1 MIALFQCVRPFLV
14 VVAYGCL
21 TLFLAGADA
30 GAQPYPHKIIRVISP
45 AAPGGNSDIIFRL
58 LAGKMGEIL
67 GQPLVAD
74 YRPGAGGRIGSEL
87 TVRSAPDGYTVA
99 LPGAYFV
106 INPALVKN
114 LPFDTFKDFTP
125 LGLIV
130 EIPASV
136 VLHPSL
142 PVKNVAE
149 FLRLAKSRPQQIFFS
164 SSGAGAVG
172 HLAGEL
178 LNVRAGLQLV
188 HVPYKGV
195 APAVIDLMA
204 GHVGVSF
211 PSIPVVINHVRGGK
225 LRMIAVCSS
234 ERVPTLPQVAT
245 MHESGVKD
253 FFVSSG
259 FMFVGPA
266 GMPPPVVEKFNGAL
280 VAALQDPVIRRELLD
295 SGAVPV
301 GNTPQQHAAYIRAEI
316 EKWIKVVDYAGIPR
330 E

>member
-1 MIALFQCVRPFLV
+1 MTSRNLLSRFALVFFCMTAVLIAGP
-14 VVAYGCL
+14 
-21 TLFLAGADA
+21 A
-30 GAQPYPHKIIRVISP
+30 GAQVYPNKVIRVINP

-67 GQPLVAD
+67 GQQLVAD
-74 YRPGAGGRIGSEL
+74 YRPGAGGRIGSEMAAK
-87 TVRSAPDGYTVA
+87 SAPDGYTVA
-99 LPGAYFV
+99 LPGAFFV
-106 INPALVKN
+106 INPSLIKN
-114 LPFDTFKDFTP
+114 LPFDTVKDFTP

-142 PVKNVAE
+142 PVRNGRE
-149 FLRLAKSRPQQIFFS
+149 FIALAKSRPGQIFFS
-164 SSGAGAVG
+164 SSGSGAVG

-178 LNVRAGLQLV
+178 LNVNAGIKLV

-195 APAVIDLMA
+195 APAIIDLLA
-204 GHVGVSF
+204 GHVSLSF
-211 PSIPVVINHVRGGK
+211 PSIPVVIHHVRGGK
-225 LRMIAVCSS
+225 LRMISVCAA
-234 ERVPTLPQVAT
+234 ERVPTLPEVPT

-266 GMPPPVVEKFNGAL
+266 GMPQPVVEKFNAAL
-280 VAALQDPVIRRELLD
+280 VGALQDPNIRKELLD

-301 GNTPQQHAAYIRAEI
+301 GNTPQQHGAYIKSEI
-316 EKWIKVVDYAGIPR
+316 EKWIKVVNQAGIPR

>member
-1 MIALFQCVRPFLV
+1 MLTDAPVLRIAALSLCM
-14 VVAYGCL
+14 
-21 TLFLAGADA
+21 LAGLAA
-30 GAQPYPHKIIRVISP
+30 HPAVAQGYPVKPIRVINP

-58 LAGKMGEIL
+58 LAGRMGEIL
-67 GQPLVAD
+67 GQSLVAD

-87 TVRSAPDGYTVA
+87 AARSAPDGYTVA
-99 LPGAYFV
+99 LPGAFFV
-106 INPALVKN
+106 INPSLIRN
-114 LPFDTFKDFTP
+114 LPFDTLKDFTP

-136 VLHPSL
+136 TLHPSL
-142 PVKNVAE
+142 PARNVRELIA
-149 FLRLAKSRPQQIFFS
+149 LSKARPGQIFFS

-178 LNVRAGLQLV
+178 LNVQAGIKLV

-195 APAVIDLMA
+195 APAVVDLLA
-204 GHVGVSF
+204 GHVSLSF
-211 PSIPVVINHVRGGK
+211 PSIPVVIHHVRGGR
-225 LRMIAVCSS
+225 LRMIAVCAT
-234 ERVPTLPQVAT
+234 ERVPTLPDVPT

-266 GMPPPVVEKFNGAL
+266 GMPGPVVEKFNAAM
-280 VAALQDPVIRRELLD
+280 VSALQDPVIRRELLD
-295 SGAVPV
+295 GGAVPV
-301 GNTPQQHAAYIRAEI
+301 GNTPQQHGAYIKAEI
-316 EKWIKVVDYAGIPR
+316 EKWIKVVRQAGIPQ

>member
-1 MIALFQCVRPFLV
+1 MLTAATEFRMTAALCCVL
-14 VVAYGCL
+14 GS
-21 TLFLAGADA
+21 LAAAPA
-30 GAQPYPHKIIRVISP
+30 GAQGYPVKPIRVINP

-67 GQPLVAD
+67 GQSLVAD

-87 TVRSAPDGYTVA
+87 TAKSAPDGYTVA
-99 LPGAYFV
+99 LPGAFFV
-106 INPALVKN
+106 INPSLIRN
-114 LPFDTFKDFTP
+114 LPFDTQKDFTP

-136 VLHPSL
+136 TLHPSL
-142 PVKNVAE
+142 PVRNVRELIA
-149 FLRLAKSRPQQIFFS
+149 LSKSRPGQIFFS

-178 LNVRAGLQLV
+178 LNVQAGIKLV

-195 APAVIDLMA
+195 APAVIDLLA
-204 GHVGVSF
+204 GHVSLSF

-225 LRMIAVCSS
+225 LRMIAVCAT
-234 ERVPTLPQVAT
+234 ERVPTLPEVPT
-245 MHESGVKD
+245 MHESGIKD

-266 GMPPPVVEKFNGAL
+266 GIPAPIAERFNAAM
-280 VAALQDPVIRRELLD
+280 VAALQDAAIRRELLD
-295 SGAVPV
+295 GGAVPV
-301 GNTPQQHAAYIRAEI
+301 GNTPQQHGAYIKAEI
-316 EKWIKVVDYAGIPR
+316 EKWVKVVKQAGIPQ